1 MKRGLFITFEGI
13 DGCGKSTQVTMT
25 QQRLSRQGID
35 CLVTREPGGTLI
47 GDKIRELVLTPG
59 TEEMSSSCE
68 LLLYLASR
76 AQHIHAKIGPALSV
90 GKLVLCDRFADATVA
105 YQGFGRGVS
114 LHLLAQLN
122 SFATDGLTPDLTFI
136 FDISV
141 ELALARL
148 RALNKKADRLES
160 EGKEFFSKIRE
171 GYLAL
176 AASNPARIVLLQG
189 ERSIEELSEQVSQ
202 KINALID
209 QQ

>member
-13 DGCGKSTQVTMT
+13 DGCGKSTQVAKANE
-25 QQRLSRQGID
+25 RLSAAGME

-47 GDKIRELVLTPG
+47 ADKIRELVLTPG
-59 TEEMSSSCE
+59 QEEMSSSCE

-76 AQHIHAKIGPALSV
+76 AQHIHAKIGPALAA
-90 GKLVLCDRFADATVA
+90 GKIILCDRFADATIA

-114 LHLLAQLN
+114 LHILAELN
-122 SFATDGLTPDLTFI
+122 GFATDGLAPDLTFI

-141 ELALARL
+141 ERAMQRL

-160 EGKEFFSKIRE
+160 EGEEFFKRIRE

-176 AASNPARIVLLQG
+176 AASNPSRIVLLQG
-189 ERSIEELSEQVSQ
+189 EKSIEVLAEAVFQ
-202 KINALID
+202 KINGRLAGR
-209 QQ
+209 